1 MEYPVYN
8 QNAEE
13 TGKIDLPDLIF
24 NSKMNSDLLHQVV
37 SSLIANQRQTLAHTK
52 SRGEVRGGGRKPWR
66 QKGTGRARHGSIRS
80 PLWKGGGVTFGPT
93 KEKNFKKK
101 INKKMARRALA
112 IALASKTKDGQLL
125 VLDDIKLIQPK
136 TKEMAAVLK
145 SFRKITGGAGTT
157 PSILLITPSLRVDIK
172 RAAQNLPALNVI
184 EARNLNSLSV
194 LSSKYAML
202 LKDSIDIFQKLFDK
216 S

>member
-1 MEYPVYN
+1 MEAAIYN
-8 QNAEE
+8 PEGKKSGTIELEPKVFGLPWNA
-13 TGKIDLPDLIF
+13 DLV
-24 NSKMNSDLLHQVV
+24 NQVV
-37 SSLIANQRQTLAHTK
+37 RGQEENARRTIAHAKDR
-52 SRGEVRGGGRKPWR
+52 SEVRGGGRKPWR

>member
-1 MEYPVYN
+1 
-8 QNAEE
+8 
-13 TGKIDLPDLIF
+13 
-24 NSKMNSDLLHQVV
+24 
-37 SSLIANQRQTLAHTK
+37 
-52 SRGEVRGGGRKPWR
+52 
-66 QKGTGRARHGSIRS
+66 
-80 PLWKGGGVTFGPT
+80 
-93 KEKNFKKK
+93 
-101 INKKMARRALA
+101 MARRALA